1 MLLLSRRTNERIMA
15 GNITITVVRINGG
28 KVRLGI
34 SAPKTTVVHRR
45 EVLKKIS
52 EGQEG
57 GRP

>member
-1 MLLLSRRTNERIMA
+1 MLILTREINEEIVA
-15 GNITITVVRINGG
+15 GDITIRVVRINGG